1 MSGPDRALLEAFG
14 RDAARSA
21 VFGVLA
27 VLDGSRKIEEPSEG
41 YLELRYF
48 NEHRQE
54 LLASSS
60 PEMPVLPLHELL
72 P

>member
-1 MSGPDRALLEAFG
+1 MSGLDRELLEAFG

-27 VLDGSRKIEEPSEG
+27 VLDGSRKIEEPWEG
-41 YLELRYF
+41 YLELCHIDGQG
-48 NEHRQE
+48 EK
-54 LLASSS
+54 LLASSN
-60 PEMPVLPLHELL
+60 PETPVVPLHELL